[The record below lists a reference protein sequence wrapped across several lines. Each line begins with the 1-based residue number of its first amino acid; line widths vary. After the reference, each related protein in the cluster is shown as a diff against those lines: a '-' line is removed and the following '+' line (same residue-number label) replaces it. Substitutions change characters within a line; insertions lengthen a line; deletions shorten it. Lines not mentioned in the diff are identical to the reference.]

1 MKKKILSKILMFVV
15 TITLILS
22 VSFVLPK
29 SKAATWYTPDLSDY
43 TFMIPY
49 DDGSLLFKSNDLV
62 SGDFYAYLIRDYDF
76 GVSQTLTGALDFT
89 EIHNTLD
96 WVGFQSLYGS
106 RYGLTPMFFYNSL
119 PSYVTYNIYNDFS
132 PLENKGAVNLHTII
146 YRLDFMGDYA
156 MRLDGVVYDYV
167 YTFEV
172 IYHIRINYTSNNYV
186 FNRGYL
192 INYFSRAHMREFS
205 LYVEMDSDLIQFE
218 LFSDYEANYTRGY
231 ADGYDD
237 GYNDGYEVGYDDG
250 ILVDESEAYEEGFRD
265 GQKSKLA
272 ENNEAFYKGIEKWL
286 VPAVITVIVLGG
298 FVTIAVR
305 KRREE

>member
-1 MKKKILSKILMFVV
+1 MKKKILSKILMFVG

-22 VSFVLPK
+22 FSFVVPK
-29 SKAATWYTPDLSDY
+29 PKAATWYTPDLSVY

-49 DDGSLLFKSNDLV
+49 NDNSLLFKSNDLV
-62 SGDFYAYLIRDYDF
+62 SGDFYAYLERDHDF
-76 GVSQTLTGALDFT
+76 GVTQTLSGALDFT
-89 EIHNTLD
+89 EIHNTLG
-96 WVGFQSLYGS
+96 WVADQSLFDS
-106 RYGLTPMFFYNSL
+106 KYGLTPMSFNGL
-119 PSYVTYNIYNDFS
+119 PRYVTYNIYNDFN

-146 YRLDFMGDYA
+146 YRLDFMGNYA

-192 INYFSRAHMREFS
+192 INYFSRDQQREFS
-205 LYVEMDSDLIQFE
+205 LYVEMDSDLVQFE
-218 LFSDYEANYTRGY
+218 LFSDYEANYSRGY

-272 ENNEAFYKGIEKWL
+272 ENNEAFYKGLEKWL

-298 FVTIAVR
+298 FVSIAVR